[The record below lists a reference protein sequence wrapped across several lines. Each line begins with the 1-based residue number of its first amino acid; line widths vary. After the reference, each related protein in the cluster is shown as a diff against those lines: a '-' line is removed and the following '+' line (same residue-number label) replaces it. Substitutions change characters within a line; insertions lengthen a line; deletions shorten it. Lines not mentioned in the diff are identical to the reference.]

1 MQAAQC
7 ASAAPGAPDE
17 FHWHINKLLSYNNF
31 QTSNLMMAASHR
43 PNPPSPFALK
53 GLARA
58 VQILALLGAFGLA
71 QYAVHLAWAPE
82 LMIQYVLRE
91 VMPELPY
98 RTPDGWT
105 FALLWGALSLP
116 LVSGLLALWHVW
128 RLFGHYAAGR
138 VFDLASVRHLQWLGW
153 GLLALAAARPLS
165 HTLAVLTL
173 SWHNPPGQR
182 QLLVGINSDHYALLM
197 LGLVLVAMAR
207 IMRESVRVAQEN
219 AEFV

>member
-1 MQAAQC
+1 
-7 ASAAPGAPDE
+7 
-17 FHWHINKLLSYNNF
+17 
-31 QTSNLMMAASHR
+31 MAASHR
-43 PNPPSPFALK
+43 PSTPSPFALK

-58 VQILALLGAFGLA
+58 VQLLALLGACGLA
-71 QYAVHLAWAPE
+71 QYAVQLAWSPE
-82 LMIQYVLRE
+82 LMIQYVLHE

-98 RTPDGWT
+98 RTPDGLT
-105 FALLWGALSLP
+105 LALLWLSLSLP
-116 LVSGLLALWHVW
+116 LLSGLQLLWHVW
-128 RLFGHYAAGR
+128 RLFGHYGAGR
-138 VFDLASVRHLQWLGW
+138 VFDLTSVRHLQWLGW

-165 HTLAVLTL
+165 HTLAVLAL

-182 QLLVGINSDHYALLM
+182 QLVLGISTDHYTLLM

>member
-1 MQAAQC
+1 MQ
-7 ASAAPGAPDE
+7 
-17 FHWHINKLLSYNNF
+17 
-31 QTSNLMMAASHR
+31 MMAASHS
-43 PNPPSPFALK
+43 PTPPSPFALK

-58 VQILALLGAFGLA
+58 VQVLALLGAAGLA
-71 QYAVHLAWAPE
+71 YYALQLAWTPE
-82 LMIQYVLRE
+82 LMVQYLLHE
-91 VMPELPY
+91 VMPELRY
-98 RTPDGWT
+98 RTPEGLT
-105 FALLWGALSLP
+105 QPLLWLSLSLP
-116 LVSGLLALWHVW
+116 LGAGLLVLWHVW

-153 GLLALAAARPLS
+153 GLLILAAARPLS
-165 HTLAVLTL
+165 HTLAVLAL

-182 QLLVGINSDHYALLM
+182 QLMVGISTDHYTLLM

>member
-1 MQAAQC
+1 
-7 ASAAPGAPDE
+7 
-17 FHWHINKLLSYNNF
+17 
-31 QTSNLMMAASHR
+31 MAASQS
-43 PNPPSPFALK
+43 PSPPSPVALK

-58 VQILALLGAFGLA
+58 VQVLALLGAVGLA
-71 QYAVHLAWAPE
+71 LYAVQLAWTPE
-82 LMIQYVLRE
+82 LMVQYVLHE

-98 RTPDGWT
+98 RTPEGLT
-105 FALLWGALSLP
+105 PALLWLSLSLP
-116 LVSGLLALWHVW
+116 LLSGLLALWHVW

-165 HTLAVLTL
+165 HTLAVLVL

-182 QLLVGINSDHYALLM
+182 QLLVGISSDHYALLM

-219 AEFV
+219 AEFI